1 VATFT
6 PEQLAAIQEA
16 SSAVP
21 EEKEQSLFSQVS
33 DWFTGLLGQQ
43 EAASD
48 AVTAREIPSSFTPEQ
63 LAAIESAGVAS
74 GVSDEDVSTFTDIS
88 KGVASGLLAIPQ
100 GIGELGGSVIDL
112 IFDTDTAKS
121 VTETFEEIRQGA
133 DLDPEGTAGKIA
145 EALVQFGLPGLGAA
159 SAVSKLGAASRLA
172 SVGGKEAAMALAK
185 SSPAVRAAV
194 TAEVIKNTPKLTLRL
209 QQIGAAAAADAVVAT
224 DGVTTLGDFFE
235 GGPTQTD
242 KSIGLEG
249 REEAL
254 RRIKNKLSMGA
265 EAAVGAAAIPAVF
278 KTAGIVGK
286 GAAKGVA
293 EVAQVTG
300 AARLAQRGLERTGR
314 FFDNAQFSEN
324 ELMQKLNET
333 VFRHFRSRGNLPI
346 KSYQSRVE
354 TLGDVN
360 AEMEIASRNIT
371 QMSRIM
377 DKYVKPKLFSVSRAT
392 SGDDLASNKIYN
404 IVESAL
410 ANETTVHGKL
420 GQISV
425 RDNLETLIRDELT
438 KGGYKGGTEWVDEL
452 ANATRQARGHIDD
465 LSKRF
470 IGMPGLAS
478 KLEDTI
484 RENMGSYMT
493 RVYRL
498 HSDKNWAKHVAQKRP
513 ELITRAKEFF
523 RADAAKTGQELSE
536 NELDDLIADILAVRP
551 GKVTGSVDESVL
563 SVLKGQGVL
572 QKRTDIPQVVRDL
585 MGEIKDPRSHY
596 AYTISKMSNYL
607 ADRKFYKTMADDG
620 LAKGYVYNSVDEIPR
635 ALRDQFVE
643 TSSFAKAGEDPLTKF
658 GDLAGKWVRNDI
670 MKEINRS
677 SVLYNQDRGM
687 FASLYASTF
696 LPLKG
701 MSQYA
706 KTVLSPI
713 TQVRNFNTATF
724 FAMANGNVGR
734 GANVMQSLDTVLD
747 AIRKRPMSDQ
757 LKYYTKMQ
765 RLGVVNTNVQVEE
778 MRRLIDEELALG
790 DPALFSA
797 SKLFGNLDFGR
808 NSLMSKIRKIPGADL
823 ARDMYQ
829 GTDDLWKI
837 YNFEF
842 EKTKFMRAGLDEAA
856 AELRAADIVKNT
868 VPNYAAVP
876 NIIKEARKLPVGNF
890 ISFPAEILRTGY
902 NILKYSVDELASDN
916 AAIREI
922 GARRL
927 MGLSAVTIGV
937 PAAISY
943 GAEQATGVSEEEM
956 DAIKRYFSAP
966 WQKNSV
972 LIPTGRKD
980 NGNITYIDFSYMNP
994 YDYLARPTEAV
1005 RNAWIDGSI
1014 KDAGFAEKVFKSGI
1028 SFMGELVKPFVEPSI
1043 MTEKLMSATTGTN
1056 PEGRKIWREG
1066 DTLGDKMGKGF
1077 LYMLDGVLPPFV
1089 PLDTTGAPETFARGD
1104 YAHAGRLSTAAYAA
1118 LSDDEKAQYDYRG
1131 RKYELEAEMLRLF
1144 TGITEQET
1152 NIPQSLK
1159 YAGFEHGKNLASA
1172 TNVFT
1177 GALTRGGYF
1186 TDEEAEQAFRT
1197 ANEMRYRSFA
1207 EMHEK
1212 VKAAEMLGKSRSEV
1226 IQALK
1231 TAKVG
1236 DVGSIINGN
1245 FKPYFPGAESRRRIN
1260 SMPQDALPGQRN
1272 QLPVGKLR
1280 AIYNEMLNRPLRVE
1294 PEVEVVPEAPQVVPE
1309 AAPAPQPRAAAP
1321 QQQSVTAPI
1330 PQTGGITAA
1339 PQQLPR
1345 TPATLAALGL
1355 GPMDQLIAERQAM
1368 QQPQGFAGGGPVKSG
1383 LKILGRSAA
1392 QVAQRRQLRDQI
1404 DPIKARMSELD
1415 EIIKDPSKGTARGA
1429 ARLERNKLES
1439 ELKPLQKQLTD
1450 LYLDKD

>member
-1 VATFT
+1 MADFT
-6 PEQLAAIQEA
+6 PEQLAAIQKA
-16 SSAVP
+16 AGALP

-33 DWFTGLLGQQ
+33 DWFSDLLGQQ

-48 AVTAREIPSSFTPEQ
+48 AAAAREVPPSFTPEQ
-63 LAAIESAGVAS
+63 LAAIESVGATS
-74 GVSDEDVSTFTDIS
+74 GTGGEDVSTFTDIS

-112 IFDTDTAKS
+112 IFDTDTASS
-121 VTETFEEIRQGA
+121 VTDTFEKIRQDA
-133 DLDPEGTAGKIA
+133 DIDPEGTAGQIA

-159 SAVSKLGAASRLA
+159 SAVSKLGAAARL
-172 SVGGKEAAMALAK
+172 SKVGGVEAAKALAK
-185 SSPAVRAAV
+185 SSPAVRNAV

-209 QQIGAAAAADAVVAT
+209 QQMGAAAAADAVVAT

-235 GGPTQTD
+235 GGPTESD
-242 KSIGLEG
+242 KRIGLEG

-254 RRIKNKLSMGA
+254 RRIKNKLSLGA
-265 EAAVGAAAIPAVF
+265 EAAVATAAIPAVF

-293 EVAQVTG
+293 EVAEVTG
-300 AARLAQRGLERTGR
+300 AARMAKRGLERTGR
-314 FFDNAQFSEN
+314 FFDQAQFSEN

-333 VFRHFRSRGNLPI
+333 VFRHFRARGNLPI
-346 KSYQSRVE
+346 KSYQSRVD

-360 AEMEIASRNIT
+360 AEMEIASRNIH
-371 QMSRIM
+371 QMTRIM
-377 DKYVKPKLFSVSRAT
+377 DKFVKPKLFSVSRAV
-392 SGDDLASNKIYN
+392 SGDDLASNKVYN
-404 IVESAL
+404 LVESAL
-410 ANETTVHGKL
+410 ANEQIVHGKL
-420 GQISV
+420 GPISV
-425 RDNLETLIRDELT
+425 RDNLETLVREELT
-438 KGGYKGGTEWVDEL
+438 KGGYKGGTEWVEEL
-452 ANATRQARGHIDD
+452 AKSTRQARGHIDD

-484 RENMGSYMT
+484 RENMGSYLT

-498 HSDKNWAKHVAQKRP
+498 HSDKNWAKHVMEKRP
-513 ELITRAKEFF
+513 ELVKRAKDFF
-523 RADAAKTGQELSE
+523 QKEASVAGKTLSE
-536 NELDDLIADILAVRP
+536 SELDDLVADILAVKP
-551 GKVTGSVDESVL
+551 GKVTGAVDESVL

-572 QKRTDIPQVVRDL
+572 QKRTDIPQVIRDL

-596 AYTISKMSNYL
+596 AYTVSKMSNYL
-607 ADRKFYKTMADDG
+607 ADRKFFKTMADDG
-620 LAKGYVYNSVDEIPR
+620 LQKGYVYMSADDIPR

-643 TSSFAKAGEDPLTKF
+643 TNAFVKSGENELTKF
-658 GDLAGKWVRNDI
+658 GDLAGKWVRKDI
-670 MKEINRS
+670 MSEINRK

-724 FAMANGNVGR
+724 FALAQGNVGR
-734 GANVMQSLDTVLD
+734 GANVLQSMDTVLD
-747 AIRKRPMSDQ
+747 AIRKRPMSEK
-757 LKYYTKMQ
+757 LAYYTKMQ
-765 RLGVVNTNVQVEE
+765 RLGIVNTNVQVEE

-797 SKLFGNLDFGR
+797 SKLFGNLDFGK
-808 NSLMSKIRKIPGADL
+808 NSLMNKVRKIPGADL

-842 EKTKFMRAGLDEAA
+842 EKTKYIRAGLEEAV
-856 AELRAADIVKNT
+856 AEAKAADIVKNT

-876 NIIKEARKLPVGNF
+876 NIIREARKLPVGNF

-902 NILKYSVDELASDN
+902 NTLKYAVDELASDN

-927 MGLSAVTIGV
+927 MGLSTVTIGA
-937 PAAISY
+937 PAAITY
-943 GAEQATGVSEEEM
+943 AAEQATGVSEEEM

-972 LIPTGRKD
+972 LVPTGRKD
-980 NGNITYIDFSYMNP
+980 NGNITYVDFSYMNP

-1028 SFMGELVKPFVEPSI
+1028 ASMGEMIKPFVEPSI
-1043 MTEKLMSATTGTN
+1043 MTEKIMSATTGTN

-1104 YAHAGRLSTAAYAA
+1104 FAHSGRLSTAAYAA

-1159 YAGFEHGKNLASA
+1159 YSGFEHGKNLASA

-1186 TDEEAEQAFRT
+1186 TDEEAEAAFRT

-1226 IQALK
+1226 TQALK

-1236 DVGSIINGN
+1236 DVGNIINGR
-1245 FKPYFPGAESRRRIN
+1245 FKPYFPGKESIRRIN
-1260 SMPQDALPGQRN
+1260 SMPQDAMPGQRN
-1272 QLPVGKLR
+1272 VLPVGKLR
-1280 AIYNEMLNRPLRVE
+1280 AIYNEMMNRPLRVE
-1294 PEVEVVPEAPQVVPE
+1294 PEVEVVPEAPQVAPPQPQ
-1309 AAPAPQPRAAAP
+1309 AAAPRQPAPQPT
-1321 QQQSVTAPI
+1321 SVTAPI
-1330 PQTGGITAA
+1330 QPTPMAQPQL
-1339 PQQLPR
+1339 QR

-1355 GPMDQLIAERQAM
+1355 GPTEQLIAERQAM
-1368 QQPQGFAGGGPVKSG
+1368 QQPQGFAAGGPVKSG

-1392 QVAQRRQLRDQI
+1392 QVARRNELRKQI

-1429 ARLERNKLES
+1429 ARLEKNKLES
-1439 ELKPLQKQLTD
+1439 ELKPLQDELFKI
-1450 LYLDKD
+1450 YADK